1 LSAIAPNLVAYI
13 ALLSWPLIAL
23 CLFQV
28 RPIAQALLWTILG
41 GQLLLPVG
49 ASFKFEM
56 IPVFDKTS
64 IATLSD
70 LLGFLLAG
78 KKLRVFHGFGTPEVL
93 IVMVLISPFIT
104 SELNTDPLR
113 MGAAW
118 LPGVGHY
125 DALSAVMAQFIFFVP
140 FILARQTLWDWAGH
154 REVLRVLVISGL
166 AYSLPMLFEVRM
178 SPQLHTWIYGYFP
191 HSFAQQVRGDGFRP
205 IVFLGHGLGVAFFAM
220 TTVVAAAALWRTQAR
235 VFKFST
241 GAITGYLSVVLLL
254 CKSLGAFVYGAI
266 GAPLVRFAPPRLQLR
281 IAVGLV
287 LVALL
292 YPTLRATDL
301 FPTGQLVNLAAW
313 VSDDRAESLKFRFDQ
328 EKPLLDRA
336 WQRFSFGW
344 GRFGRNRIYD
354 EASGKDVSVTDGHWI
369 ITMGQFGFFGF
380 LAEFGLLALPI
391 FRAAS
396 TLKYAER
403 MSDRIFLAALSLI
416 LAINVVDLL
425 PNAGLTPFTW
435 LLAGTVLGRA
445 EVLRAGAR
453 QWGRYPANAAMQK
466 LRAG

>member
-1 LSAIAPNLVAYI
+1 
-13 ALLSWPLIAL
+13 
-23 CLFQV
+23 
-28 RPIAQALLWTILG
+28 
-41 GQLLLPVG
+41 
-49 ASFKFEM
+49 
-56 IPVFDKTS
+56 
-64 IATLSD
+64 
-70 LLGFLLAG
+70 
-78 KKLRVFHGFGTPEVL
+78 
-93 IVMVLISPFIT
+93 
-104 SELNTDPLR
+104 
-113 MGAAW
+113 
-118 LPGVGHY
+118 
-125 DALSAVMAQFIFFVP
+125 
-140 FILARQTLWDWAGH
+140 
-154 REVLRVLVISGL
+154 
-166 AYSLPMLFEVRM
+166 M